1 MPPAINVACVAIN
14 QIPCGNVDAH
24 THPPD
29 TSVAIVLHKLF
40 ANPSIC
46 FVLVASRRAVSHG
59 NPSAFYLFEYE
70 LSPYRTGAAAMS
82 AKELT
87 SSLYRPTA
95 AFLFSVRTLSTLA
108 LTAIALTSWAADRLW
123 PRHMRID
130 AQHRRL
136 APKVRGRNIALP
148 FSNEVAC
155 AEIASFDD
163 QLEAFL
169 HYEYLGGHDSDDA
182 AKIFL
187 TASRTGKRA
196 SYKIYMLVENDQL
209 TAVPRLNRMES
220 HGLITHYELVALTH
234 QDLSFAQQQSR
245 MFENAYNVPTEQK
258 LETLPSF
265 QLLPALADFLV
276 FKSQTDWRVVGQSTR
291 APQPLTHHQALRLA
305 SDIIDVAHFYNLPLD
320 YFLGVGA
327 MENNYMDVNGDL
339 THAVWKKR
347 AERGDIVL
355 EHGRKRV
362 LVSDY
367 SIGAWQIS
375 RETLR
380 AAHQLYL
387 KDRRNYDQLP
397 PRLRPSR
404 DLDVNSV
411 NSEVLT
417 TYAGLVLR
425 DLLDRFG
432 GDVDQA
438 IGAYNGGIRNPNPAY
453 AAGVKNV
460 ALYARRVL
468 EHAPLPAA
476 KSPAATLPNGTVL

>member
-1 MPPAINVACVAIN
+1 
-14 QIPCGNVDAH
+14 
-24 THPPD
+24 
-29 TSVAIVLHKLF
+29 
-40 ANPSIC
+40 
-46 FVLVASRRAVSHG
+46 
-59 NPSAFYLFEYE
+59 
-70 LSPYRTGAAAMS
+70 MS
-82 AKELT
+82 AKNLT
-87 SSLYRPTA
+87 RKLHRPSPARFFSARALA
-95 AFLFSVRTLSTLA
+95 ALA
-108 LTAIALTSWAADRLW
+108 LSALALTSWTADRLW
-123 PRHMRID
+123 PRHMRVSR
-130 AQHRRL
+130 HYGHL
-136 APKVRGRNIALP
+136 APKVQGRHVVLPIA
-148 FSNEVAC
+148 NEMAC

-169 HYEYLGGHDSDDA
+169 RYEYLRGREPEDA
-182 AKIFL
+182 SKIFL
-187 TASRTGKRA
+187 TAGHTGKRA
-196 SYKIYMLVENDQL
+196 SYKIFLLVENDQL
-209 TAVPRLNRMES
+209 TAIPRLNRMES
-220 HGLITHYELVALTH
+220 RGLISHYELVAWTR
-234 QDLSFAQQQSR
+234 QDVALAQQQSR
-245 MFENAYNVPTEQK
+245 MFETAYNIPTEQK

-276 FKSQTDWRVVGQSTR
+276 FKSQTDWRVVGQSSR

-305 SDIIDVAHFYNLPLD
+305 SDILDVAHFYNLPLD

-355 EHGRKRV
+355 ERDRKRV

-367 SIGAWQIS
+367 SIGTWQIS

-387 KDRRNYDQLP
+387 KDKRHYDELP

-404 DLDVNSV
+404 ELDVNSV

-468 EHAPLPAA
+468 EHTPLPAT
-476 KSPAATLPNGTVL
+476 KSPAALPNGTVL

>member
-1 MPPAINVACVAIN
+1 MPAKKLT
-14 QIPCGNVDAH
+14 GN
-24 THPPD
+24 
-29 TSVAIVLHKLF
+29 LHRPSAAKLF
-40 ANPSIC
+40 PS
-46 FVLVASRRAVSHG
+46 
-59 NPSAFYLFEYE
+59 
-70 LSPYRTGAAAMS
+70 
-82 AKELT
+82 
-87 SSLYRPTA
+87 
-95 AFLFSVRTLSTLA
+95 RTLAALA
-108 LTAIALTSWAADRLW
+108 LTALALASWTADRLW
-123 PRHMRID
+123 PRHMHVS
-130 AQHRRL
+130 AQHRHL
-136 APKVRGRNIALP
+136 SPKIHGRNIVLP
-148 FSNEVAC
+148 FSNEIAC
-155 AEIASFDD
+155 AQIASFDD

-169 HYEYLGGHDSDDA
+169 RYEYLRGRDPDNAS
-182 AKIFL
+182 KIFL
-187 TASRTGKRA
+187 TANRSDKRA
-196 SYKIYMLVENDQL
+196 NYKIYMLVENDQL
-209 TAVPRLNRMES
+209 TAVPRLNRMET
-220 HGLITHYELVALTH
+220 HGLVAHYELVAWTQ
-234 QDLSFAQQQSR
+234 QDLVFAQQQSR

-291 APQPLTHHQALRLA
+291 APQPLTHRQALRLA
-305 SDIIDVAHFYNLPLD
+305 SDILDVAHFYNLPLD

-339 THAVWKKR
+339 THTVWKKR

-355 EHGRKRV
+355 EHDRKRV

-367 SIGAWQIS
+367 SIGTWQIS

-387 KDRRNYDQLP
+387 KDKRHYDELP

-411 NSEVLT
+411 DSEVLT

-425 DLLDRFG
+425 DLLDRFD

-460 ALYARRVL
+460 ALYARKVL

-476 KSPAATLPNGTVL
+476 KSPAAILPNGTVL

>member
-1 MPPAINVACVAIN
+1 
-14 QIPCGNVDAH
+14 
-24 THPPD
+24 
-29 TSVAIVLHKLF
+29 
-40 ANPSIC
+40 
-46 FVLVASRRAVSHG
+46 
-59 NPSAFYLFEYE
+59 
-70 LSPYRTGAAAMS
+70 MS
-82 AKELT
+82 AKKLT
-87 SSLYRPTA
+87 SSLHRPAPTI
-95 AFLFSVRTLSTLA
+95 LFSARTLSALA
-108 LTAIALTSWAADRLW
+108 FTALALTSWTADRLW
-123 PRHMRID
+123 PRHMRIGT
-130 AQHRRL
+130 QHRHL
-136 APKVRGRNIALP
+136 PPKVQGRNIALP

-169 HYEYLGGHDSDDA
+169 RYEYLRGRDPDEAS
-182 AKIFL
+182 KIFL
-187 TASRTGKRA
+187 IAGHSGKRTN
-196 SYKIYMLVENDQL
+196 YKIYMLVENDQL
-209 TAVPRLNRMES
+209 TAVTRLNRMEL
-220 HGLITHYELVALTH
+220 HGLIAHYELAAWTR
-234 QDLSFAQQQSR
+234 QDLALAQQQSR
-245 MFENAYNVPTEQK
+245 VFENAYNVPTEQK

-276 FKSQTDWRVVGQSTR
+276 FKSQTDWRVVGQSTH

-355 EHGRKRV
+355 QHGRKRV

-387 KDRRNYDQLP
+387 KDKRNYDRLP
-397 PRLRPSR
+397 PRLRPSH

-411 NSEVLT
+411 DSEILT

-460 ALYARRVL
+460 ALYARKVL
-468 EHAPLPAA
+468 EHAPLPAE
-476 KSPAATLPNGTVL
+476 KSPTSVLPNGTVL

>member
-1 MPPAINVACVAIN
+1 
-14 QIPCGNVDAH
+14 
-24 THPPD
+24 
-29 TSVAIVLHKLF
+29 
-40 ANPSIC
+40 
-46 FVLVASRRAVSHG
+46 
-59 NPSAFYLFEYE
+59 
-70 LSPYRTGAAAMS
+70 MS
-82 AKELT
+82 AKKLT
-87 SSLYRPTA
+87 GSLHRPSA
-95 AFLFSVRTLSTLA
+95 AKLFYWRALAALA
-108 LTAIALTSWAADRLW
+108 LAALALSSWTADRLW
-123 PRHMRID
+123 PRQMH
-130 AQHRRL
+130 ASASHRHIP
-136 APKVRGRNIALP
+136 PKVRGRNVALP

-169 HYEYLGGHDSDDA
+169 RYEYLRGRDPDDA
-182 AKIFL
+182 SKILLTAGHSGKRANYKIFL
-187 TASRTGKRA
+187 
-196 SYKIYMLVENDQL
+196 LVENDQL
-209 TAVPRLNRMES
+209 TAIPRLNRMEF
-220 HGLITHYELVALTH
+220 HGLITHYELAAWTR
-234 QDLSFAQQQSR
+234 QDLALAQQQSR
-245 MFENAYNVPTEQK
+245 MFESAYNLPTEQK

-291 APQPLTHHQALRLA
+291 GPQPLTHHQALRLA
-305 SDIIDVAHFYNLPLD
+305 SDILDVAHFYNLPLD

-339 THAVWKKR
+339 THAVWKNR

-355 EHGRKRV
+355 DRDRKRV

-367 SIGAWQIS
+367 SIGTWQIS

-387 KDRRNYDQLP
+387 KDKRNYDQLP

-438 IGAYNGGIRNPNPAY
+438 IGAYNGGARNPNPAY

-476 KSPAATLPNGTVL
+476 KSPAAALPNGTVL

>member
-1 MPPAINVACVAIN
+1 
-14 QIPCGNVDAH
+14 
-24 THPPD
+24 
-29 TSVAIVLHKLF
+29 
-40 ANPSIC
+40 
-46 FVLVASRRAVSHG
+46 
-59 NPSAFYLFEYE
+59 
-70 LSPYRTGAAAMS
+70 MS
-82 AKELT
+82 AEKPT
-87 SSLYRPTA
+87 SNLHRPSTTR
-95 AFLFSVRTLSTLA
+95 LFSTRALA
-108 LTAIALTSWAADRLW
+108 AIALSALALASWGADRLW
-123 PRHMRID
+123 PRHMCVS
-130 AQHRRL
+130 AQHRHL
-136 APKVRGRNIALP
+136 APKIHGRNIALP

-169 HYEYLGGHDSDDA
+169 RYEYLRGRDTDDLS
-182 AKIFL
+182 KIFL
-187 TASRTGKRA
+187 TADRTGRRVH
-196 SYKIYMLVENDQL
+196 YKIFLLVENDQL
-209 TAVPRLNRMES
+209 TAVARLNRMES
-220 HGLITHYELVALTH
+220 HGLITHYELVAWTK
-234 QDLSFAQQQSR
+234 QDLYFAQQQSR

-258 LETLPSF
+258 LENLASF

-291 APQPLTHHQALRLA
+291 APQPLTAHQALRLA
-305 SDIIDVAHFYNLPLD
+305 SDILDVAHFYNLPLD

-339 THAVWKKR
+339 THAVWKNR

-355 EHGRKRV
+355 ERGRKRV

-367 SIGAWQIS
+367 SIGTWQIS

-387 KDRRNYDQLP
+387 KDKRHYDELP

-404 DLDVNSV
+404 ELDVNSV
-411 NSEVLT
+411 DSEVLT

-438 IGAYNGGIRNPNPAY
+438 IGAYNGGIRNPNPSY
-453 AAGVKNV
+453 AASVKNV

-476 KSPAATLPNGTVL
+476 KSPAAALPNGTVL

>member
-1 MPPAINVACVAIN
+1 MPAKKL
-14 QIPCGNVDAH
+14 
-24 THPPD
+24 T
-29 TSVAIVLHKLF
+29 TTLHRSSATKLF
-40 ANPSIC
+40 PA
-46 FVLVASRRAVSHG
+46 RA
-59 NPSAFYLFEYE
+59 L
-70 LSPYRTGAAAMS
+70 AA
-82 AKELT
+82 
-87 SSLYRPTA
+87 
-95 AFLFSVRTLSTLA
+95 LA
-108 LTAIALTSWAADRLW
+108 LSALALTSWTVDRLW
-123 PRHMRID
+123 PRHMRVS
-130 AQHRRL
+130 AQHRHL
-136 APKVRGRNIALP
+136 APKIHGRNIALP
-148 FSNEVAC
+148 FANEVAC

-169 HYEYLGGHDSDDA
+169 RYEYLRGRDPDDA
-182 AKIFL
+182 SKVFL
-187 TASRTGKRA
+187 PADRTGKRTN
-196 SYKIYMLVENDQL
+196 YKIYMLVENDQL

-220 HGLITHYELVALTH
+220 HGLITHYELLAWTQ
-234 QDLSFAQQQSR
+234 QDLALAQRQSH

-305 SDIIDVAHFYNLPLD
+305 SDILDVAHFYNLPLD

-339 THAVWKKR
+339 THAVWKTR

-355 EHGRKRV
+355 ERSRKRV

-387 KDRRNYDQLP
+387 KDKRHYDELP
-397 PRLRPSR
+397 PRLRPSH

-438 IGAYNGGIRNPNPAY
+438 IGAYNGGPRNPNPAY

-468 EHAPLPAA
+468 EHTPLPAA
-476 KSPAATLPNGTVL
+476 KSSAATLPNGTVL

>member
-1 MPPAINVACVAIN
+1 
-14 QIPCGNVDAH
+14 
-24 THPPD
+24 
-29 TSVAIVLHKLF
+29 
-40 ANPSIC
+40 
-46 FVLVASRRAVSHG
+46 
-59 NPSAFYLFEYE
+59 
-70 LSPYRTGAAAMS
+70 MS
-82 AKELT
+82 AKQLT
-87 SSLYRPTA
+87 SNLQRPA
-95 AFLFSVRTLSTLA
+95 ATILFSVRTLSALA

-123 PRHMRID
+123 PRHMRVGTR
-130 AQHRRL
+130 HRRL
-136 APKVRGRNIALP
+136 APKVQGRNIALP
-148 FSNEVAC
+148 FSSEVAC

-169 HYEYLGGHDSDDA
+169 HYEYLRGRDSDDA

-187 TASRTGKRA
+187 TADRTGKRA

-209 TAVPRLNRMES
+209 TTVPRLNRMES
-220 HGLITHYELVALTH
+220 HGLIAHYELVAWTR
-234 QDLSFAQQQSR
+234 QDLALAQHQSR
-245 MFENAYNVPTEQK
+245 MFEDAYSVPTEQK
-258 LETLPSF
+258 LEALPSF
-265 QLLPALADFLV
+265 QLLPTLADFLV

-305 SDIIDVAHFYNLPLD
+305 SDIIDVAHFYILPLD

-355 EHGRKRV
+355 EHSRDRV

-380 AAHQLYL
+380 AAHQLFL
-387 KDRRNYDQLP
+387 KDKRNYDQLP

-404 DLDVNSV
+404 GLDVNSV

-460 ALYARRVL
+460 ALYARKVL
-468 EHAPLPAA
+468 EHTPLPAA
-476 KSPAATLPNGTVL
+476 KSPAAALPNGTLL

>member
-1 MPPAINVACVAIN
+1 
-14 QIPCGNVDAH
+14 
-24 THPPD
+24 
-29 TSVAIVLHKLF
+29 
-40 ANPSIC
+40 
-46 FVLVASRRAVSHG
+46 
-59 NPSAFYLFEYE
+59 
-70 LSPYRTGAAAMS
+70 MS
-82 AKELT
+82 AKKLT
-87 SSLYRPTA
+87 SNLRRPSPA
-95 AFLFSVRTLSTLA
+95 KLFSARALAALA
-108 LTAIALTSWAADRLW
+108 LSAHALVSWTAGRLW
-123 PRHMRID
+123 PRQIRVSAH
-130 AQHRRL
+130 HRHL
-136 APKVRGRNIALP
+136 APKVKGRNVALP

-169 HYEYLGGHDSDDA
+169 HYEYLRGRDLDDA
-182 AKIFL
+182 SKIFL
-187 TASRTGKRA
+187 TAGHSGK
-196 SYKIYMLVENDQL
+196 SPYYKIFLLVENDQL

-220 HGLITHYELVALTH
+220 HGLITHYELVAWTR
-234 QDLSFAQQQSR
+234 QDLAFAQQQSR
-245 MFENAYNVPTEQK
+245 MFENAYNLPTEQK

-305 SDIIDVAHFYNLPLD
+305 SDILDVAHFYNLPLD

-355 EHGRKRV
+355 EHDRKRV

-367 SIGAWQIS
+367 SIGTWQIS

-387 KDRRNYDQLP
+387 KDKRNYDQLP

-411 NSEVLT
+411 NNEVLT

-425 DLLDRFG
+425 DLLDRFD

-438 IGAYNGGIRNPNPAY
+438 IGAYNGGARNPNPVY

-460 ALYARRVL
+460 ALYARKVL

-476 KSPAATLPNGTVL
+476 KSPAPSLPNGTVL

>member
-1 MPPAINVACVAIN
+1 MPAKKLT
-14 QIPCGNVDAH
+14 GN
-24 THPPD
+24 
-29 TSVAIVLHKLF
+29 LHRPSAAKLF
-40 ANPSIC
+40 PS
-46 FVLVASRRAVSHG
+46 
-59 NPSAFYLFEYE
+59 
-70 LSPYRTGAAAMS
+70 
-82 AKELT
+82 
-87 SSLYRPTA
+87 
-95 AFLFSVRTLSTLA
+95 RTLAALA
-108 LTAIALTSWAADRLW
+108 LTALALASWTADRLW
-123 PRHMRID
+123 PRHMHVT
-130 AQHRRL
+130 AQHRHL
-136 APKVRGRNIALP
+136 SPKIHGRNIVLP
-148 FSNEVAC
+148 FSNEIAC
-155 AEIASFDD
+155 AQIASFDD

-169 HYEYLGGHDSDDA
+169 RYEYLRGRDPDNAS
-182 AKIFL
+182 KIFL
-187 TASRTGKRA
+187 TANRSDKRA
-196 SYKIYMLVENDQL
+196 NYKIYMLVENDQL
-209 TAVPRLNRMES
+209 TAVPRLNRMET
-220 HGLITHYELVALTH
+220 HGLVAHYELVAWTQ
-234 QDLSFAQQQSR
+234 QDLVFAQQQSR

-305 SDIIDVAHFYNLPLD
+305 SDILDVAHFYNLPLD

-339 THAVWKKR
+339 THTVWKKR

-355 EHGRKRV
+355 EHDRKRV

-367 SIGAWQIS
+367 SIGTWQIS

-387 KDRRNYDQLP
+387 KDKRHYDELP

-411 NSEVLT
+411 DSEVLT

-425 DLLDRFG
+425 DLLDRFD

-460 ALYARRVL
+460 ALYARKVL

-476 KSPAATLPNGTVL
+476 KSPAAILPNGTVL

>member
-1 MPPAINVACVAIN
+1 MPAKKL
-14 QIPCGNVDAH
+14 
-24 THPPD
+24 
-29 TSVAIVLHKLF
+29 TSTLHRPSAAKLF
-40 ANPSIC
+40 S
-46 FVLVASRRAVSHG
+46 SRA
-59 NPSAFYLFEYE
+59 L
-70 LSPYRTGAAAMS
+70 AA
-82 AKELT
+82 L
-87 SSLYRPTA
+87 
-95 AFLFSVRTLSTLA
+95 TLSA
-108 LTAIALTSWAADRLW
+108 LALTSWTADRLW
-123 PRHMRID
+123 PRHMHISS
-130 AQHRRL
+130 QHRHL
-136 APKVRGRNIALP
+136 APKIHGQNIALP

-155 AEIASFDD
+155 AEIVSFDD

-169 HYEYLGGHDSDDA
+169 RYEYLRGRDPDDA

-187 TASRTGKRA
+187 TAGRTGKRA
-196 SYKIYMLVENDQL
+196 NYKIYMLVENDQL
-209 TAVPRLNRMES
+209 TAVPRLDRMES
-220 HGLITHYELVALTH
+220 HGLITHYELVAWTK
-234 QDLSFAQQQSR
+234 QDLAVAQQQSR
-245 MFENAYNVPTEQK
+245 MFENAYNNPTEQR

-305 SDIIDVAHFYNLPLD
+305 SDILDVAHFYNLPLD

-355 EHGRKRV
+355 EHERKRV

-387 KDRRNYDQLP
+387 KDKRNYDALP
-397 PRLRPSR
+397 LRLRPSH

-425 DLLDRFG
+425 DLLDRFDG
-432 GDVDQA
+432 NVDQA

-476 KSPAATLPNGTVL
+476 KSSAAALPNGTVL

>member
-1 MPPAINVACVAIN
+1 
-14 QIPCGNVDAH
+14 
-24 THPPD
+24 
-29 TSVAIVLHKLF
+29 
-40 ANPSIC
+40 
-46 FVLVASRRAVSHG
+46 
-59 NPSAFYLFEYE
+59 
-70 LSPYRTGAAAMS
+70 MS
-82 AKELT
+82 AKKLT
-87 SSLYRPTA
+87 RNLHHPSPA
-95 AFLFSVRTLSTLA
+95 KLFRTRALA
-108 LTAIALTSWAADRLW
+108 AIALSALTLSSWTADRLW
-123 PRHMRID
+123 PRHMRLS
-130 AQHRRL
+130 AHRHQL
-136 APKVRGRNIALP
+136 GPNVHGRHVALP
-148 FSNEVAC
+148 FANEVAC

-169 HYEYLGGHDSDDA
+169 RFEYLRGRDPDEAS
-182 AKIFL
+182 KILL
-187 TASRTGKRA
+187 TAAYDGKRTT
-196 SYKIYMLVENDQL
+196 YKVFMLVENDQL
-209 TAVPRLNRMES
+209 TAIPRLNQMKS
-220 HGLITHYELVALTH
+220 HGLISRYELVAWTQ
-234 QDLSFAQQQSR
+234 QDLALAQQQSR
-245 MFENAYNVPTEQK
+245 MFEIAYNIPTQKK

-276 FKSQTDWRVVGQSTR
+276 FKSQTDWRVIGQSST

-305 SDIIDVAHFYNLPLD
+305 SDILDVAHFYDLPLD

-327 MENNYMDVNGDL
+327 MENNYMNVDGDL
-339 THAVWKKR
+339 AHAVWKKR
-347 AERGDIVL
+347 AQSGDIIL

-367 SIGAWQIS
+367 SIGTWQIS

-387 KDRRNYDQLP
+387 KDKRDYDQLP
-397 PRLRPSR
+397 PRLRPPR

-417 TYAGLVLR
+417 TYAGLLLR

-438 IGAYNGGIRNPNPAY
+438 IGAYNGGVRNPNPAY

-460 ALYARRVL
+460 ALYARKVL

>member
-1 MPPAINVACVAIN
+1 MWTR
-14 QIPCGNVDAH
+14 
-24 THPPD
+24 THVRLTRP
-29 TSVAIVLHKLF
+29 TSPLFLKLS
-40 ANPSIC
+40 ANHPVF
-46 FVLVASRRAVSHG
+46 FVLDDSCRAIPHG
-59 NPSAFYLFEYE
+59 NQSAFYLFENE
-70 LSPYRTGAAAMS
+70 LSRYRTGAAAMS
-82 AKELT
+82 AKKLT
-87 SSLYRPTA
+87 STLHRPA
-95 AFLFSVRTLSTLA
+95 ATILFSAHTLSALA
-108 LTAIALTSWAADRLW
+108 LTALALTSWTADRLW
-123 PRHMRID
+123 PRHMRVGT
-130 AQHRRL
+130 QHRHL
-136 APKVRGRNIALP
+136 TPKVQGRKIALP

-155 AEIASFDD
+155 AEIASFND

-169 HYEYLGGHDSDDA
+169 RYEYLRGRDPDDA

-187 TASRTGKRA
+187 TAGRTGKRA

-220 HGLITHYELVALTH
+220 HGLITHYELVAWTQRDLT
-234 QDLSFAQQQSR
+234 FAQQQSR
-245 MFENAYNVPTEQK
+245 TFENAYNVPTEQK

-276 FKSQTDWRVVGQSTR
+276 FKSQTDWRVIGQSTR

-305 SDIIDVAHFYNLPLD
+305 SDILDVAHFYNLPLD

-355 EHGRKRV
+355 EHERKRV

-367 SIGAWQIS
+367 SIGTWQIS

-387 KDRRNYDQLP
+387 KDKRNYDALP

-404 DLDVNSV
+404 NLDVNSV

-468 EHAPLPAA
+468 EHAPLPA
-476 KSPAATLPNGTVL
+476 KSPAAALPNGTVL

>member
-1 MPPAINVACVAIN
+1 
-14 QIPCGNVDAH
+14 
-24 THPPD
+24 
-29 TSVAIVLHKLF
+29 
-40 ANPSIC
+40 
-46 FVLVASRRAVSHG
+46 
-59 NPSAFYLFEYE
+59 
-70 LSPYRTGAAAMS
+70 MS
-82 AKELT
+82 AKKLT
-87 SSLYRPTA
+87 RNQHRPA
-95 AFLFSVRTLSTLA
+95 AAKLFPARALAALA
-108 LTAIALTSWAADRLW
+108 LSALALTSWTADRLW
-123 PRHMRID
+123 PRHMRVT
-130 AQHRRL
+130 AHHRHL
-136 APKVRGRNIALP
+136 APKVQGRNIALP
-148 FSNEVAC
+148 ISNEIAC

-169 HYEYLGGHDSDDA
+169 RYEYLRGRDPDDA
-182 AKIFL
+182 AKVFL
-187 TASRTGKRA
+187 TADHTSKPA
-196 SYKIYMLVENDQL
+196 SYKMFMLVENDQL
-209 TAVPRLNRMES
+209 TAIPRLNRMES
-220 HGLITHYELVALTH
+220 HGLVTHYELVAWTR
-234 QDLSFAQQQSR
+234 QDLALAQQQSR
-245 MFENAYNVPTEQK
+245 VFENAYNIPTEQK

-305 SDIIDVAHFYNLPLD
+305 SDILDVAHFYNLPLD

-339 THAVWKKR
+339 THAVWKQH

-355 EHGRKRV
+355 QRGRKRV

-387 KDRRNYDQLP
+387 KDKRNYDELP

-404 DLDVNSV
+404 NLDVNSV
-411 NSEVLT
+411 DSEVLT

-425 DLLDRFG
+425 DLLDRFDG
-432 GDVDQA
+432 NVDQA

-453 AAGVKNV
+453 AACVKNV

-468 EHAPLPAA
+468 EHTPLPAA

>member
-1 MPPAINVACVAIN
+1 
-14 QIPCGNVDAH
+14 
-24 THPPD
+24 
-29 TSVAIVLHKLF
+29 
-40 ANPSIC
+40 
-46 FVLVASRRAVSHG
+46 
-59 NPSAFYLFEYE
+59 
-70 LSPYRTGAAAMS
+70 MS
-82 AKELT
+82 AKKLT
-87 SSLYRPTA
+87 GNLRRLITARP
-95 AFLFSVRTLSTLA
+95 FSPRALA
-108 LTAIALTSWAADRLW
+108 AIALSALALASWAADRLW
-123 PRHMRID
+123 PRHMRVS
-130 AQHRRL
+130 AQHRHL
-136 APKVRGRNIALP
+136 APKVHGRNVTLP
-148 FSNEVAC
+148 FSNEIAC

-169 HYEYLGGHDSDDA
+169 RYEYLRGRDPDDA
-182 AKIFL
+182 SKIFL
-187 TASRTGKRA
+187 TAGHSKRA
-196 SYKIYMLVENDQL
+196 SYKILMLVENDQL
-209 TAVPRLNRMES
+209 TAVPRLNRMEA
-220 HGLITHYELVALTH
+220 HGLITHYELLAWTH
-234 QDLSFAQQQSR
+234 QDLAFAQQQSR

-276 FKSQTDWRVVGQSTR
+276 FKSQTDWRVVGQSSR

-305 SDIIDVAHFYNLPLD
+305 SDILDVAHFYNLPLD

-347 AERGDIVL
+347 ADRGDIVL
-355 EHGRKRV
+355 ERGRQRV

-367 SIGAWQIS
+367 SIGTWQIS

-387 KDRRNYDQLP
+387 KDKRHYDELP

-404 DLDVNSV
+404 DLDVNAV

-468 EHAPLPAA
+468 EHTPLPAV
-476 KSPAATLPNGTVL
+476 KSPAAVSPNATVL

>member
-1 MPPAINVACVAIN
+1 MPAKTLTRNLHRPSPA
-14 QIPCGNVDAH
+14 
-24 THPPD
+24 
-29 TSVAIVLHKLF
+29 KLF
-40 ANPSIC
+40 
-46 FVLVASRRAVSHG
+46 SRRA
-59 NPSAFYLFEYE
+59 L
-70 LSPYRTGAAAMS
+70 AA
-82 AKELT
+82 
-87 SSLYRPTA
+87 
-95 AFLFSVRTLSTLA
+95 LA
-108 LTAIALTSWAADRLW
+108 LSALALTSWTADRLW
-123 PRHMRID
+123 PRHMRVS
-130 AQHRRL
+130 AHHRRL
-136 APKVRGRNIALP
+136 APKVQGRHVSLP
-148 FSNEVAC
+148 ISNEVAC

-169 HYEYLGGHDSDDA
+169 RYEYLRGRDSDEA
-182 AKIFL
+182 SRIFL
-187 TASRTGKRA
+187 TAGQSGKRA
-196 SYKIYMLVENDQL
+196 NYKIYMLVENDQL
-209 TAVPRLNRMES
+209 TAIPRLNRMKA
-220 HGLITHYELVALTH
+220 HGLITQYELAAWTK
-234 QDLSFAQQQSR
+234 QDLAVAQQQSR

-265 QLLPALADFLV
+265 QLVPALADFLV
-276 FKSQTDWRVVGQSTR
+276 FKSQTDWRVVGQSAR

-305 SDIIDVAHFYNLPLD
+305 SDILDVAHFYNLPLD

-339 THAVWKKR
+339 THAVWKAR

-355 EHGRKRV
+355 ERGRKRV

-367 SIGAWQIS
+367 SIGTWQIS

-387 KDRRNYDQLP
+387 KDKRNYGELP

-411 NSEVLT
+411 DSEVLT

-425 DLLDRFG
+425 DLLDRFDG
-432 GDVDQA
+432 NVDQA
-438 IGAYNGGIRNPNPAY
+438 IGAYNGGARNPNPAY

-468 EHAPLPAA
+468 EHAPLPVA
-476 KSPAATLPNGTVL
+476 KSPAAILPSATVL

>member
-1 MPPAINVACVAIN
+1 MPAKKL
-14 QIPCGNVDAH
+14 
-24 THPPD
+24 
-29 TSVAIVLHKLF
+29 TSNLHRPSAAKLF
-40 ANPSIC
+40 S
-46 FVLVASRRAVSHG
+46 SRA
-59 NPSAFYLFEYE
+59 L
-70 LSPYRTGAAAMS
+70 AA
-82 AKELT
+82 
-87 SSLYRPTA
+87 
-95 AFLFSVRTLSTLA
+95 LA
-108 LTAIALTSWAADRLW
+108 LTALALASWTADRLW
-123 PRHMRID
+123 PRHMRVS
-130 AQHRRL
+130 AHHRHL
-136 APKVRGRNIALP
+136 SPKIQGRNIVLP
-148 FSNEVAC
+148 FSNEIAC

-169 HYEYLGGHDSDDA
+169 RYEYLRGRDPDDA
-182 AKIFL
+182 SKIFL
-187 TASRTGKRA
+187 TAGRSGKRVN
-196 SYKIYMLVENDQL
+196 YKIYMLVENDQL

-220 HGLITHYELVALTH
+220 HGLITHYELVAWTN
-234 QDLSFAQQQSR
+234 QDLAFAQQQSR

-305 SDIIDVAHFYNLPLD
+305 SDILDVAHFYNLPLD

-339 THAVWKKR
+339 THTVWKKR
-347 AERGDIVL
+347 AEHGDIVL
-355 EHGRKRV
+355 QHDRKRV

-367 SIGAWQIS
+367 SIGTWQIS

-387 KDRRNYDQLP
+387 KDKRHYDELP

-425 DLLDRFG
+425 DLLDRFD
-432 GDVDQA
+432 GDVNQA

-453 AAGVKNV
+453 AAGVRNI
-460 ALYARRVL
+460 ALYARKVL
-468 EHAPLPAA
+468 EHAPLPPA
-476 KSPAATLPNGTVL
+476 KSPAAILPNGTVL

>member
-1 MPPAINVACVAIN
+1 
-14 QIPCGNVDAH
+14 
-24 THPPD
+24 
-29 TSVAIVLHKLF
+29 
-40 ANPSIC
+40 
-46 FVLVASRRAVSHG
+46 
-59 NPSAFYLFEYE
+59 
-70 LSPYRTGAAAMS
+70 MS
-82 AKELT
+82 AKKLT
-87 SSLYRPTA
+87 RSLHRPFSAKPFSARALA
-95 AFLFSVRTLSTLA
+95 ALA
-108 LTAIALTSWAADRLW
+108 LSALALSLWATDRLW
-123 PRHMRID
+123 PRQLRVSAH
-130 AQHRRL
+130 HRHL
-136 APKVRGRNIALP
+136 APKVRGRNVALP

-169 HYEYLGGHDSDDA
+169 RYEYLRGRDPDDA
-182 AKIFL
+182 RGILLTAGHNGKRANYKIFL
-187 TASRTGKRA
+187 
-196 SYKIYMLVENDQL
+196 LVENDQL
-209 TAVPRLNRMES
+209 TAVPRLNRMEF
-220 HGLITHYELVALTH
+220 HGLIHHYELVAWTQ
-234 QDLSFAQQQSR
+234 QDLAFAEEQSR
-245 MFENAYNVPTEQK
+245 MFETAYNLPTEQK

-276 FKSQTDWRVVGQSTR
+276 FKSQTDWRVVGQGTR

-305 SDIIDVAHFYNLPLD
+305 SDILDVAHFYNLPLD

-355 EHGRKRV
+355 ERDRKRV

-367 SIGAWQIS
+367 SIGTWQIS

-387 KDRRNYDQLP
+387 KDKRNYDQLP
-397 PRLRPSR
+397 PRLRPLR

-411 NSEVLT
+411 TSEVLT

-425 DLLDRFG
+425 DLLDRFD

-438 IGAYNGGIRNPNPAY
+438 IGAYNGGARNPNPAY

-460 ALYARRVL
+460 ALYARKVL

-476 KSPAATLPNGTVL
+476 KSSAAALPNGTVL

>member
-1 MPPAINVACVAIN
+1 
-14 QIPCGNVDAH
+14 
-24 THPPD
+24 
-29 TSVAIVLHKLF
+29 
-40 ANPSIC
+40 
-46 FVLVASRRAVSHG
+46 
-59 NPSAFYLFEYE
+59 
-70 LSPYRTGAAAMS
+70 MS
-82 AKELT
+82 AKKLT
-87 SSLYRPTA
+87 RNVRRQTA
-95 AFLFSVRTLSTLA
+95 AKHFLAHA
-108 LTAIALTSWAADRLW
+108 LTAVLLSALALAGWTAERLW
-123 PRHMRID
+123 PRQMRV
-130 AQHRRL
+130 AREPGRL
-136 APKVRGRNIALP
+136 GPKFHGRQIALP
-148 FSNEVAC
+148 FSNQVAA
-155 AEIASFDD
+155 AEIARFDD

-169 HYEYLGGHDSDDA
+169 RYEYLRGSDPDDA
-182 AKIFL
+182 STIFL
-187 TASRTGKRA
+187 TAGRSGKHA
-196 SYKIYMLVENDQL
+196 SYKIFLLVENDQL
-209 TAVPRLNRMES
+209 TAIPRLNRMES
-220 HGLITHYELVALTH
+220 HGLITHYELVAWTNE
-234 QDLSFAQQQSR
+234 DLALAEQQSR
-245 MFENAYNVPTEQK
+245 MFENAYSVPAEQK

-276 FKSQTDWRVVGQSTR
+276 FKSQTDWRVVGRSTR

-305 SDIIDVAHFYNLPLD
+305 SDILDVAHFYLLPLD

-347 AERGDIVL
+347 AESGDIVL
-355 EHGRKRV
+355 ERGRKRV

-387 KDRRNYDQLP
+387 KDKRHYDQLP

-411 NSEVLT
+411 TSEVLT

-432 GDVDQA
+432 GNVDQA

-453 AAGVKNV
+453 AQSVRNV

-476 KSPAATLPNGTVL
+476 KSPAGSLPNGTVL

>member
-1 MPPAINVACVAIN
+1 
-14 QIPCGNVDAH
+14 
-24 THPPD
+24 
-29 TSVAIVLHKLF
+29 
-40 ANPSIC
+40 
-46 FVLVASRRAVSHG
+46 
-59 NPSAFYLFEYE
+59 
-70 LSPYRTGAAAMS
+70 MS
-82 AKELT
+82 AKKLT
-87 SSLYRPTA
+87 RSLHRPFSAKPFSARALA
-95 AFLFSVRTLSTLA
+95 ALA
-108 LTAIALTSWAADRLW
+108 LSALALSLWATDRLW
-123 PRHMRID
+123 PRQLRVSAH
-130 AQHRRL
+130 HRHL
-136 APKVRGRNIALP
+136 APKVHGRNVALP

-169 HYEYLGGHDSDDA
+169 RYEYLRGRDPDDA
-182 AKIFL
+182 REILLTAGHNGKRANYKIFL
-187 TASRTGKRA
+187 
-196 SYKIYMLVENDQL
+196 LVENDQL
-209 TAVPRLNRMES
+209 TAVPRLNRMEF
-220 HGLITHYELVALTH
+220 HGLIHHYELVAWTQ
-234 QDLSFAQQQSR
+234 QDLALAQEQSR
-245 MFENAYNVPTEQK
+245 MFETAYNLPTEQK

-276 FKSQTDWRVVGQSTR
+276 FKSQTDWRVVGQGTR
-291 APQPLTHHQALRLA
+291 APQPLTHHEALRLA
-305 SDIIDVAHFYNLPLD
+305 SDILDVAHFYNLPLD

-355 EHGRKRV
+355 ERDRKRV

-367 SIGAWQIS
+367 SIGTWQIS

-387 KDRRNYDQLP
+387 KDKRNYDQLP
-397 PRLRPSR
+397 PRLRPLR

-411 NSEVLT
+411 TSEVLT

-425 DLLDRFG
+425 DLLDRFD

-438 IGAYNGGIRNPNPAY
+438 IGAYNGGARNPNPAY

-460 ALYARRVL
+460 ALYARKVL

-476 KSPAATLPNGTVL
+476 KSSAAALPNGTVL